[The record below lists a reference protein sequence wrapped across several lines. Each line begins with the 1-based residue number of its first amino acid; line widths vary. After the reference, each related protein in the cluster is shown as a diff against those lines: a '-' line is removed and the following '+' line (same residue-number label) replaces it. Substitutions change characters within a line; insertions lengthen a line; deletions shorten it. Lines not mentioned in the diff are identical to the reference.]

1 MFFPA
6 PGLTE
11 DPATGSA
18 VASLA
23 GALMQ
28 FEPMG
33 NGEHSFAVEQGVEM
47 GRPSRIE
54 LQLVIARGALA
65 SVEIGGG
72 GGGRRRGKAP
82 PVSEALPDAAG
93 SRAPTGDFI
102 RRFREIDARFEP
114 RPWSWAEERREAIAA
129 YWARR
134 AAAQPSLFNGRVLL
148 IGDHAIE
155 GDVFRA
161 TYFATDYA
169 NFLYWLDRGTPDRSV
184 FNGFAMG
191 AGQGSDGG
199 YVLGVMG
206 AHTATAGKVYF
217 PAGTPD
223 PGDLRPDGTV
233 DLATSVV
240 REMEEETG
248 LRPGDYTVADG
259 WIAVR
264 TGGLIALHAAR

>member
-1 MFFPA
+1 M
-6 PGLTE
+6 
-11 DPATGSA
+11 
-18 VASLA
+18 
-23 GALMQ
+23 
-28 FEPMG
+28 
-33 NGEHSFAVEQGVEM
+33 
-47 GRPSRIE
+47 
-54 LQLVIARGALA
+54 
-65 SVEIGGG
+65 
-72 GGGRRRGKAP
+72 
-82 PVSEALPDAAG
+82 SEALPDADD

-114 RPWSWAEERREAIAA
+114 RPWPWAEERREAIAA

-161 TYFATDYA
+161 TYFATEYA
-169 NFLYWLDRGTPDRSV
+169 NFLYWLDRGTPDCSV

-191 AGQGSDGG
+191 AGQGSDGC

-223 PGDLRPDGTV
+223 RGDLRPDGTV

-248 LRPGDYTVADG
+248 LRPGDYIVADG

-264 TGGLIALHAAR
+264 TGRLIAFMRPLFFREPAAGVQARIRAFLARQREPELADVRIVRSLADLDEAAMPAYLKAFLRWAYEEAGLNAIRPGRGDPRARRLIG